1 MPPVDPHTLTLDPS
15 NARKHGARSQEAIKR
30 SLRDLGAGRS
40 IVVDADGV
48 AIAGN
53 GVLEQALALELP
65 VRVIETDGD
74 TLVVVRR
81 TDLAT
86 DDPRRV
92 ALALA
97 DNQLGQLS
105 SWDEER
111 LAAARATLD
120 ADLLAVTALPPDLPE
135 PSTPPADAA
144 ETGDAAAGDFRFG
157 FGGYRA
163 DLTEATFRAII
174 ASIPGNGDPQAI
186 TSELRRRIGL

>member
-1 MPPVDPHTLTLDPS
+1 MPPIEPPPLTLDPS

-53 GVLEQALALELP
+53 GVLEQAQVLGLP

-74 TLVVVRR
+74 TLIVVLR

-120 ADLLAVTALPPDLPE
+120 ADLLSVTALPPDVPDLGA
-135 PSTPPADAA
+135 PPADADG
-144 ETGDAAAGDFRFG
+144 TGDDAADDFRFG

-163 DLTEATFRAII
+163 DLTEATFRTII

-186 TSELRRRIGL
+186 TNELRRRIGL